1 MKVYSLLLELKSY
14 PAAGVTDRLTNACK
28 DSNLEAP
35 RDLEEAWVNGE
46 YDEDPEVLVQE
57 LETELKMN
65 KLL

>member
-35 RDLEEAWVNGE
+35 RDLEDAWINGE
-46 YDEDPEVLVQE
+46 YDEDPEILVGDLEAE
-57 LETELKMN
+57 LQMN
-65 KLL
+65 NLL